1 MPFTEVVLEAHG
13 SASTLY
19 VAGLLSPHTG
29 ARSRRL
35 RGSRSRARLVARSP
49 LGPGRHSVS
58 RTVAPGHDVT
68 GSCRAGSRHCEAPS
82 EEQIDGNVSC
92 I

>member
-29 ARSRRL
+29 ARIATLLDGLSEFT
-35 RGSRSRARLVARSP
+35 
-49 LGPGRHSVS
+49 
-58 RTVAPGHDVT
+58 RTVRVDLRAVQYIDPVAFAEVVRALASWRDHRWGRVVIGAAP
-68 GSCRAGSRHCEAPS
+68 
-82 EEQIDGNVSC
+82 
-92 I
+92 